1 MIQILWLLV
10 SLVLILIAAEG
21 FTNGVEALGKKFS
34 LSHAVVGSI
43 LAAVGTALP
52 ETILPIVAI
61 LSGSAAV
68 GKEIGVGAI
77 LGAPFMLSTLA
88 FFLVGLTVVLTH
100 KKRGSYAVRVERQS
114 SRRDLLFFL
123 PMYSVAVFVPLVLPQ
138 MKTVIAC
145 GLVLGYMAY
154 VYLTVHADSATVEHE
169 EGLHFDK
176 LFARIGITMGTYG
189 VFTIFL
195 QVAGMLGVMVFGAHL
210 FVKNTEIISL
220 QLGFNP
226 MLFALIIAPIA
237 TELPEKFNSINWT
250 IKGKDSLAIGNIT
263 GAMVFQS
270 TFPVSVGLLMTP
282 WHMTG
287 RALLSAGI
295 ALTATAVVLAEL
307 TFKKR
312 ISAFGLMFGGVLY
325 LVYLTALIF

>member
-1 MIQILWLLV
+1 MIQILLLLV

-21 FTNGVEALGKKFS
+21 FTNGVEAMGKKFS

-61 LSGSAAV
+61 LTGSAAA

-100 KKRGSYAVRVERQS
+100 KKRGSYVVNAERES
-114 SRRDLLFFL
+114 ACRDLTFFI
-123 PMYSVAVFVPLVLPQ
+123 PMYATAVFAPLLLPG
-138 MKTVIAC
+138 MKTIIAA
-145 GLVLGYMAY
+145 GLILGYMTY
-154 VYLTVHADSATVEHE
+154 VYRTIHGDSAEVEHE
-169 EGLHFDK
+169 EGLHVDK
-176 LFARIGITMGTYG
+176 LFSAVGIQLKKYG
-189 VFTIFL
+189 LFAIVF
-195 QVAGMLGVMVFGAHL
+195 QVAGMLAVMIYGAHL
-210 FVKNTEIISL
+210 FVKNTEIISSR
-220 QLGFNP
+220 LGFNP

-237 TELPEKFNSINWT
+237 TELPEKFNSITWT
-250 IKGKDSLAIGNIT
+250 LKGKDSLAVGNVT

-270 TFPVSVGLLMTP
+270 TFPVTVGLLMTP

-287 RALLSAGI
+287 LALLSAGI
-295 ALTATAVVLAEL
+295 ALTSAAVVLAEL

-325 LVYLTALIF
+325 LVYVAALIF